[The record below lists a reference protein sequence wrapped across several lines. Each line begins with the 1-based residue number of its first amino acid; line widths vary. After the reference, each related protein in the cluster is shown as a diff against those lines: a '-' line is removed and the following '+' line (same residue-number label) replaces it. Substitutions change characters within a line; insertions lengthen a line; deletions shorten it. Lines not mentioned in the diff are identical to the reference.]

1 MPADEPKTPLPQ
13 RPSLALDTFRQ
24 QPLEAGLTLDDLNA
38 AFAAML
44 SVGNDPY
51 AAAAPSA
58 EPSAIAG
65 APSSSSAEPGPKA
78 SPDDA
83 CEVSPR
89 RILEAVLFVGSA
101 DNQPIEAQRVA
112 RLMRGVRPAEIEE
125 LVRELNEQY
134 AAQGCPYEI
143 RNEGAG
149 FRMALREEFGRV
161 RDKFYGR
168 VRQARLS
175 AAAVEVL
182 SIIAYGGPQTAEDVA
197 RQRGTPSG
205 AILSQLVRRQLLA
218 IERPESSP
226 RRAHYRT
233 TQRFLDLFGL
243 ASLDDLPRSQD
254 LDRR

>member
-1 MPADEPKTPLPQ
+1 MTNDNPQ
-13 RPSLALDTFRQ
+13 SVD
-24 QPLEAGLTLDDLNA
+24 AGLSLDALNA

-44 SVGNDPY
+44 SSGDDPY
-51 AAAAPSA
+51 SATAPSA
-58 EPSAIAG
+58 ASANADARV
-65 APSSSSAEPGPKA
+65 APTPAELQADQTHG
-78 SPDDA
+78 DA
-83 CEVSPR
+83 CEVTPR
-89 RILEAVLFVGSA
+89 SILEAVLFVGNS
-101 DNQPIEAQRVA
+101 DNQPIEAERVA

-134 AAQGCPYEI
+134 TARGCPYEV
-143 RNEGAG
+143 RSEGAG
-149 FRMALREEFGRV
+149 FRLVLREEFGRV
-161 RDKFYGR
+161 RDKFYGQ

-182 SIIAYGGPQTAEDVA
+182 SIIAYGGPQTADDVA

-205 AILSQLVRRQLLA
+205 AIVAQLVRRQLLS

-226 RRAHYRT
+226 RRARYRT
-233 TQRFLDLFGL
+233 TRRFLDLFGL